1 MKAPVTFDALNNAWV
16 RLAMTAPQGNGGA
29 CYGDSGGPNFTT
41 INGTTLLVG
50 DTVTG
55 DTPCY
60 ATNVAY
66 RTDTASA
73 RSEFEFALRSRPEDP
88 QVLEGLAQAHA
99 LAGANDEA
107 VPLLRKALALRDNAD
122 PSLTAQLGA
131 ALQKSGA
138 GAEAVTLLQGA
149 MERTPASAD
158 VRANLADA
166 LVAQGRKDEALT
178 VLREG
183 VARRPDSALLQR
195 SLGAA
200 LEQSGNTKEAADA
213 YRAYVRLS
221 PDAPDSKALAER
233 AAALDKTAAP
243 QS

>member
-1 MKAPVTFDALNNAWV
+1 
-16 RLAMTAPQGNGGA
+16 
-29 CYGDSGGPNFTT
+29 
-41 INGTTLLVG
+41 
-50 DTVTG
+50 
-55 DTPCY
+55 
-60 ATNVAY
+60 
-66 RTDTASA
+66 
-73 RSEFEFALRSRPEDP
+73 
-88 QVLEGLAQAHA
+88 
-99 LAGANDEA
+99 
-107 VPLLRKALALRDNAD
+107 
-122 PSLTAQLGA
+122 
-131 ALQKSGA
+131 
-138 GAEAVTLLQGA
+138 
-149 MERTPASAD
+149 MERAPLSAD

-200 LEQSGNTKEAADA
+200 LEQSGSIKEAADA

-233 AAALDKTAAP
+233 ASALEKSATP